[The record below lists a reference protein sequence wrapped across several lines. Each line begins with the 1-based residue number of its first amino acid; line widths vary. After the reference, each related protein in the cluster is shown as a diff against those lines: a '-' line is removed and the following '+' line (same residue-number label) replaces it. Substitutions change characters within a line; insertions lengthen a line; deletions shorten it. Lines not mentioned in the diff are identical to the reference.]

1 MRTLEQILKEG
12 IKDTDW
18 TYCKAEYAP
27 HYEWCKVGMPKEFTP
42 DGTKKKDV
50 KTCYIVTSKFRD
62 GEVNTY
68 ADWMYLD
75 DGNFYWYDNLWDDDD
90 KVEQEKEGKF
100 AEPIAWIAY
109 ENVPEVSWTF
119 PIAPHIKDAVPTP
132 PDKDTT
138 LEFEFN
144 LD

>member
-1 MRTLEQILKEG
+1 MRTLEEILKEG

-27 HYEWCKVGMPKEFTP
+27 HKWCKVGMPKEFTP

-62 GEVNTY
+62 GEVNAY

-90 KVEQEKEGKF
+90 LVEQEKDGKF
-100 AEPIAWIAY
+100 VEPIAWIAY
-109 ENVPEVSWTF
+109 QNTPDSNIVL
-119 PIAPHIKDAVPTP
+119 PIAPHIKDAVQTP

-138 LEFEFN
+138 IEF
-144 LD
+144 

>member
-1 MRTLEQILKEG
+1 MRTLEEILKEG

-68 ADWMYLD
+68 AGWMFLD
-75 DGNFYWYDNLWDDDD
+75 DGNFYCYDNLWDDDD
-90 KVEQEKEGKF
+90 LVEWEKDGKF

-109 ENVPEVSWTF
+109 ENIPEVSWTF
-119 PIAPHIKDAVPTP
+119 PIAPHIKDAVPMP
-132 PDKDTT
+132 PESKDG
-138 LEFEFN
+138 E
-144 LD
+144 